1 MEDSQPVKLSIRLDP
16 RIYAA
21 VQKEALAEGQ
31 ELGEY
36 IQRFFLDHAIHLNL
50 LDKASSTELQ
60 MKQRLVDRAKE
71 TARRICREGG
81 FGPDITDK
89 TIRVCMADKQ
99 WAADYEFFVRDNP
112 YKNGNP
118 RKGSINKEIGFR
130 IREAIG
136 GIVVKAS
143 DGKPAKV
150 QVADSIIQ
158 SYTPMVSFDSDAVR
172 GNS

>member
-1 MEDSQPVKLSIRLDP
+1 MEDSQAIKLSLRLDA

-21 VQKEALAEGQ
+21 IQKEAADEGQ
-31 ELGEY
+31 ELGEH
-36 IQRFFLDHAIHLNL
+36 IQQIFLDYAIHQNL
-50 LDKASSTELQ
+50 LDEASSKDLQ
-60 MKQRLVDRAKE
+60 MRQSLVDRAKE

-81 FGPDITDK
+81 FGPHITGETFK
-89 TIRVCMADKQ
+89 KCMDDKQ
-99 WAADYEFFVRDNP
+99 WAADYEFFVGDNP

-136 GIVVKAS
+136 GKVVKAS

-150 QVADSIIQ
+150 QVADSVIQ
-158 SYTPMVSFDSDAVR
+158 SYTPMETFDSDAVK
-172 GNS
+172 